1 MRCVRDSTA
10 CTGRTTASLQPML
23 ARLHHTSYGLPPP
36 TNTPNQEFNGGPCCM
51 QFGCMVYRGY
61 YPMADERLR
70 ATFLISPVQD
80 ALPAFLDPEQ
90 DSSSA
95 LLQV

>member
-1 MRCVRDSTA
+1 
-10 CTGRTTASLQPML
+10 
-23 ARLHHTSYGLPPP
+23 
-36 TNTPNQEFNGGPCCM
+36 M
-51 QFGCMVYRGY
+51 QFGCMVFRGY

-70 ATFLISPVQD
+70 GTFLISPVQD

-95 LLQV
+95 LQV